1 MKPNPFLVPIKK
13 KPLRPLIHGDLL
25 CPVCGRSLKVVAQ
38 WRRCFSCDD
47 TLTGWNDAEPE
58 IMRAWSRPDIWPAP
72 VAGTA

>member
-1 MKPNPFLVPIKK
+1 MNNPFLIKK
-13 KPLRPLIHGDLL
+13 PSAKPLTHGDGLP

-58 IMRAWSRPDIWPAP
+58 IMRAWSRSDIWPAP